1 MILHV
6 STDDRCNLKKGWTKF
21 AAQMTQLS
29 DQFASSISTGQPA
42 WRLLLMSCE
51 DHMGIHSYLM
61 IMLLLPVN
69 KLITIRIGR
78 FPPLELL
85 PCLLVLHLRCLLS
98 IVHQLGHFKK
108 RLCISML
115 LPKTTRY
122 RYAYNCLAL
131 QFTSISLPAFLLS
144 FLTPKNTYIY
154 ISSSGVFANYPF
166 LAHRNSAQ
174 VARQR
179 HAPGSS

>member
-61 IMLLLPVN
+61 IVLLLPVN

-115 LPKTTRY
+115 LLKTTRY

-131 QFTSISLPAFLLS
+131 QFTSISLPAFLL
-144 FLTPKNTYIY
+144 FFFNTKEYLHLYLT
-154 ISSSGVFANYPF
+154 SGVFANYPF

-174 VARQR
+174 AVRPRLQYM
-179 HAPGSS
+179 

>member
-1 MILHV
+1 
-6 STDDRCNLKKGWTKF
+6 
-21 AAQMTQLS
+21 
-29 DQFASSISTGQPA
+29 
-42 WRLLLMSCE
+42 MSCE

-115 LPKTTRY
+115 LLKTSRY

-154 ISSSGVFANYPF
+154 ISHLASLLITHF
-166 LAHRNSAQ
+166 LPTVIPLR
-174 VARQR
+174 RR
-179 HAPGSS
+179 APGSSICNVWLAYIFPVIHPIYKAKQMSYNQQH